1 MALLEAVLVDG
12 GRSRASSLAGGL
24 NVPVATMHRH
34 LATLRDAGLL
44 TPVGGGRHVAGPR
57 MLAFAGRISV
67 PEVLSGIGRQ
77 LLPDFAR
84 RLGCVV
90 QLGTLDGDMVTYR
103 VKAGGD
109 LFTKVGMQLEAYC
122 SAIGKVLLAHLPDGE
137 QARYL
142 EAGPFVQ
149 LTAHTITEPRALAKE
164 FAAVRRLGF
173 ACDREEI
180 SEGLA
185 CIAVPLRDA
194 NGMVVAAISASRSI
208 GPGHSV
214 DLEAALPLLEEA
226 RGVLEQRAF
235 GRSFNGRFIIL
246 RYSRGVQALD
256 VVPPATASSN

>member
-1 MALLEAVLVDG
+1 MELLEAVLADG
-12 GRSRASSLAGGL
+12 GCNRASSLAGGL
-24 NVPVATMHRH
+24 EVPVATIHRH

-57 MLAFAGRISV
+57 MLAFVGRINV

-149 LTAHTITEPRALAKE
+149 LTAHTITEPRALARE
-164 FAAVRRLGF
+164 FVAVRRLGY

-194 NGMVVAAISASRSI
+194 NGLVVAAISASRSVV
-208 GPGHSV
+208 PGRS
-214 DLEAALPLLEEA
+214 DNLEATLPLLQEA
-226 RGVLEQRAF
+226 KKALEQWAF
-235 GRSFNGRFIIL
+235 GDYQDS
-246 RYSRGVQALD
+246 D
-256 VVPPATASSN
+256 V